1 MAKLPDNPLVS
12 ELFKA
17 VHGKKDKKGKI
28 DLLSQYKRDDVK
40 ALLIWNF
47 DKQIRSAIPE
57 REVPYKKNDA
67 PINSGGHTRLVHEW
81 RTLYNYIKGGNDS
94 LSQMKRENM
103 FNQLLEGLHESESE
117 IVMLVKDSK
126 LQTKYRITRALVED
140 VFGKEITWRDKGG

>member
-17 VHGKKDKKGKI
+17 VHGKKDKKGKA
-28 DLLSQYKRDDVK
+28 DLLAQHKRDDVK

-57 REVPYKKNDA
+57 GEVPYKKNEA

-81 RTLYNYIKGGNDS
+81 RTLYNYVRGGNDK
-94 LSQMKRENM
+94 LSQMKRETM
-103 FNQLLEGLHESESE
+103 FIQLLEGLHESEAE
-117 IVMLVKDSK
+117 LLMLVKDK
-126 LQTKYRITRALVED
+126 NLQSKYRITRALVEE
-140 VFGKEITWRDKGG
+140 VFDEIVWRDK

>member
-28 DLLSQYKRDDVK
+28 ELLSQYKRDDVK

-47 DKQIRSAIPE
+47 DKEIKSALPE
-57 REVPYKKNDA
+57 GEVPYKKNEA

-81 RTLYNYIKGGNDS
+81 RTLYNYIKGGNDK
-94 LSQMKRENM
+94 LSQMKKETM
-103 FNQLLEGLHESESE
+103 FIQLLEGLHESEAE
-117 IVMLVKDSK
+117 LLMLVKDK
-126 LQTKYRITRALVED
+126 NLQSKYRITRALVEE
-140 VFGKEITWRDKGG
+140 VFSDIVWRDA

>member
-28 DLLSQYKRDDVK
+28 ELLSQYKRDDVK

-47 DKQIRSAIPE
+47 DKEIKSALPE
-57 REVPYKKNDA
+57 GEVPYKKNEA

-81 RTLYNYIKGGNDS
+81 RTLYNYIRGGNDK
-94 LSQMKRENM
+94 LSQMKRETM
-103 FNQLLEGLHESESE
+103 FIQLLEGLHESEAE
-117 IVMLVKDSK
+117 LLMLVKDK
-126 LQTKYRITRALVED
+126 QLQSKYRITRAVVED
-140 VFGKEITWRDKGG
+140 VFKDIVWRDA

>member
-17 VHGKKDKKGKI
+17 VHGKKDKKGKA
-28 DLLSQYKRDDVK
+28 DLLAQHKRDDVK

-57 REVPYKKNDA
+57 GEVPYKKNEA

-81 RTLYNYIKGGNDS
+81 RTLYNYVKGGNDKI
-94 LSQMKRENM
+94 SQMKRETM
-103 FNQLLEGLHESESE
+103 FIQLLEGLHESEAE
-117 IVMLVKDSK
+117 LLMLVKDK
-126 LQTKYRITRALVED
+126 NLQSKYRITRALVEE
-140 VFGKEITWRDKGG
+140 VFDEIVWRDK

>member
-17 VHGKKDKKGKI
+17 VHGKKDKKGKA
-28 DLLSQYKRDDVK
+28 DLLAQHKRDDVK

-57 REVPYKKNDA
+57 GDVPYKKNEA

-81 RTLYNYIKGGNDS
+81 RTLYNYVRGGNDKI
-94 LSQMKRENM
+94 SQMKRETM
-103 FNQLLEGLHESESE
+103 FIQLLEGLHESEAE
-117 IVMLVKDSK
+117 LLMLVKDK
-126 LQTKYRITRALVED
+126 NLQSKYRITRALVEE
-140 VFGKEITWRDKGG
+140 VFDEIVWRDK

>member
-17 VHGKKDKKGKI
+17 VHGKKDKKGKA
-28 DLLSQYKRDDVK
+28 DLLAQHKRDDVK

-57 REVPYKKNDA
+57 GEVPYKKNEA

-81 RTLYNYIKGGNDS
+81 RTLYNYVRGGNDKI
-94 LSQMKRENM
+94 SQMKRETM
-103 FNQLLEGLHESESE
+103 FIQLLEGLHESEAE
-117 IVMLVKDSK
+117 LLMLVKDK
-126 LQTKYRITRALVED
+126 NLQSKYRITRALVEE
-140 VFGKEITWRDKGG
+140 VFDEIVWLSLIHI

>member
-17 VHGKKDKKGKI
+17 VHGKKDKKGKA
-28 DLLSQYKRDDVK
+28 DLLAQHKRDDVK

-57 REVPYKKNDA
+57 GEVPYKKNEA

-81 RTLYNYIKGGNDS
+81 RTLYNYVRGGNDKI
-94 LSQMKRENM
+94 SQMKRETM
-103 FNQLLEGLHESESE
+103 FIQLLECLHESEAE
-117 IVMLVKDSK
+117 LLMLVKDK
-126 LQTKYRITRALVED
+126 NLQSKYRITRALVEE
-140 VFGKEITWRDKGG
+140 VFDEIVWRDK

>member
-17 VHGKKDKKGKI
+17 VHGKKDKKGKA
-28 DLLSQYKRDDVK
+28 DLLAQHKRDDVK

-57 REVPYKKNDA
+57 GEVPYKKNEA

-81 RTLYNYIKGGNDS
+81 RTLYNYVRGGNDKI
-94 LSQMKRENM
+94 SQMKRETM
-103 FNQLLEGLHESESE
+103 FIQLLEGLHESEAE
-117 IVMLVKDSK
+117 LLMLVKDK
-126 LQTKYRITRALVED
+126 NLQSKYRITRALVEEGFD
-140 VFGKEITWRDKGG
+140 EIVWRDK

>member
-57 REVPYKKNDA
+57 GEVPYKKNDA

-81 RTLYNYIKGGNDS
+81 RTLYNYIKGGNDA

-103 FNQLLEGLHESESE
+103 FIQLLEGLHESESE
-117 IVMLVKDSK
+117 IVMLAKDKK

>member
-17 VHGKKDKKGKI
+17 VHGKKDKGGKKE
-28 DLLSQYKRDDVK
+28 LLSQYKRDDVK

-57 REVPYKKNDA
+57 GEVPYKKNEA

-81 RTLYNYIKGGNDS
+81 RTLYNYIRGGNDT
-94 LSQMKRENM
+94 LSQMKRETM
-103 FNQLLEGLHESESE
+103 FIQLLESLHESEAE
-117 IVMLVKDSK
+117 LLMLVKDK
-126 LQTKYRITRALVED
+126 RLQSKYRITRALVEE
-140 VFGKEITWRDKGG
+140 VFNDITWRDK

>member
-1 MAKLPDNPLVS
+1 MAKLPPNPLVS

-17 VHGKKDKKGKI
+17 VHGAKNKTLKSKI
-28 DLLSQYKRDDVK
+28 LGENKRDDVK

-47 DKQIRSAIPE
+47 DKEIRSAIPNG
-57 REVPYKKNDA
+57 EVPYKKNEA

-103 FNQLLEGLHESESE
+103 FIQLLESLHESEAE
-117 IVMLVKDSK
+117 LLMLVKDKK
-126 LQTKYRITRALVED
+126 LQSKYRITRNLVEE
-140 VFGKEITWRDKGG
+140 VYNEIKWRDS